1 VINLCLYDSVIEA
14 YVHRSEQIECEFG
27 ELVEFF
33 KDVQQ
38 ELKNK
43 QAGRLFNCCRYRAD
57 GEPPKWVR
65 EGLVREDYIRRC
77 KDNVETISCLLLDVD
92 GTQTLTDVVNT
103 WCDYEF
109 LVYSTHG
116 NSRQQEKFRLV
127 IPLEQALTRNQFD
140 ERHTAMVEQFGV
152 DSASFTISQAF
163 YLPSYSEQ
171 NRDLAYV
178 YWNQADQRYNALA
191 LPAEE
196 LNTRILELTVA
207 DLPRTAIATSV
218 IKTLQTG
225 SDLHY
230 ADALT
235 LAVFC
240 KSNGIDCSTYQAIV
254 NQIAH
259 PDSDL
264 RGPDV
269 DVAKLYKS
277 AYATHITHRKAEAL
291 MRRLNC
297 NMWRWEAQKL

>member
-1 VINLCLYDSVIEA
+1 MREA
-14 YVHRSEQIECEFG
+14 YVHRAEQITCTFA
-27 ELVEFF
+27 ELVDFF
-33 KDVQQ
+33 KESQC
-38 ELKNK
+38 ELDKK
-43 QAGRLFNCCRYRAD
+43 ESGMLFNCCRYRED
-57 GEPPKWVR
+57 SEPPVWVKA
-65 EGLVREDYIRRC
+65 GLVKEDYIRRC
-77 KDNVETISCLLLDVD
+77 KDNVESISCLLLDVD
-92 GTQTLTDVVNT
+92 GTKTLAEVVEY

-116 NSRQQEKFRLV
+116 NSPEKEKFRLV
-127 IPLEQALTRNQFD
+127 IPLLAPLTREQFD
-140 ERHTAMVEQFGV
+140 ERHTAMVTEFGV

-163 YLPSYSEQ
+163 YLPSYSRT
-171 NRDLAYV
+171 NKNLAYV
-178 YWNQADQRYNALA
+178 YWNQQTTRYDARRLAVESLSQR
-191 LPAEE
+191 
-196 LNTRILELTVA
+196 RLELTIS
-207 DLPRTAIATSV
+207 DLPRTNIATS
-218 IKTLQTG
+218 IIRTLQTG

-235 LAVFC
+235 LAILC
-240 KSNGIDCSTYQAIV
+240 KANGIDSATYQAIV

-277 AYATHITHRKAEAL
+277 AYATHITHRRAEAL